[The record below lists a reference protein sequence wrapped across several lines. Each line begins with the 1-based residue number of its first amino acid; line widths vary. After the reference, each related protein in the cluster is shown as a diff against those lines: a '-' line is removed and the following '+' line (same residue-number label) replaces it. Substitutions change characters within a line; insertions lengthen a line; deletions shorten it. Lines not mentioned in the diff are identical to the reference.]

1 MIACGAAAGR
11 GAAAVAQRVAPGA
24 NSAQIAALAALCCV
38 AVLWNGCAAVRRP
51 VAPAPP
57 TALPSAAELEAALVK
72 RRDTIHSLRA
82 LAHVRYRD
90 PEESNTSREAL
101 VVARPDRLRVE
112 VLSLFGSVFVLV
124 TDHGLLTAYARQED
138 TVYRGHASPENLWR
152 YVRLD
157 LPVSDLVDLLLGTP
171 PPRQTSEAE
180 VSFDPRTGWIEL
192 AQQRAHGA
200 QLVWFSPAALPL
212 RIEEQDADRRTLWRA
227 TFDNYE
233 SQNGVAVATRI
244 ALEVPAWHRSLD
256 VALEDIDLNPSLDA
270 AVFAVQ
276 APPGSKVVDLDA
288 VVD

>member
-1 MIACGAAAGR
+1 MITHHAAGTR
-11 GAAAVAQRVAPGA
+11 GAAAVARRVAPRTH
-24 NSAQIAALAALCCV
+24 SPKIAAIAAALC
-38 AVLWNGCAAVRRP
+38 AATMWSGCAAVRRP
-51 VAPAPP
+51 VTPAPP
-57 TALPSAAELEAALVK
+57 ATLPSAAELVAALAK
-72 RRDTIHSLRA
+72 RRDTVHSLRA
-82 LAHVRYRD
+82 LARIRYHD
-90 PEESNTSREAL
+90 PQGSNSSREGII
-101 VVARPDRLRVE
+101 VARPDRLRVE
-112 VLSLFGSVFVLV
+112 VLSLFGSVFVLG